1 MESTAK
7 VPDPPVSTIDGHRV
21 LTYVHTN
28 GVHQL
33 PTSFCKCSGAPL
45 EELQLL
51 RMGFLPLTSVTLQT
65 SFTFQLLDN
74 YLLENLECKTSAL
87 HYFSKLRRMTSKAFP
102 NLVKVCN
109 EAFSILLLNGIPHR
123 TGIVSYCEQA
133 GSGESLKNT
142 NGSALDTKPILQRRE
157 SWRYFVLLVRNQ
169 E

>member
-1 MESTAK
+1 MPNDPLDKPSIGIKILDETTGSFSEDPLILMFDEDLDDDEIGEDDSGGLHNDSE

-33 PTSFCKCSGAPL
+33 PTSFCKCSGAPS

-51 RMGFLPLTSVTLQT
+51 RMGFFPSTSVTPQT
-65 SFTFQLLDN
+65 SFTFQLLDD

-109 EAFSILLLNGIPHR
+109 EAFSI
-123 TGIVSYCEQA
+123 
-133 GSGESLKNT
+133 
-142 NGSALDTKPILQRRE
+142 ILM
-157 SWRYFVLLVRNQ
+157 N
-169 E
+169 